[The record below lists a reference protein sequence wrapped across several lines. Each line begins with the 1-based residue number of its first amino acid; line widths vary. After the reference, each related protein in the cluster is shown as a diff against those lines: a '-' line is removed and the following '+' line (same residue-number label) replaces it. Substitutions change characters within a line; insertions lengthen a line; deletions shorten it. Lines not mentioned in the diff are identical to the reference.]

1 MKKPRAV
8 TTDPERLTT
17 PELLA
22 AHERLFGR
30 LEPQAKRRIQ
40 HTADS
45 GDSGR
50 DTWNGMDGLAA

>member
-1 MKKPRAV
+1 MKKSRRPAN
-8 TTDPERLTT
+8 TDPERLTT

-40 HTADS
+40 ATADS
-45 GDSGR
+45 VPHRWD
-50 DTWNGMDGLAA
+50 GMDGLAA

>member
-30 LEPQAKRRIQ
+30 LEPQTKRRIQ
-40 HTADS
+40 DTADS
-45 GDSGR
+45 KR
-50 DTWNGMDGLAA
+50 QTWNGMDGLAA